1 MYTTYEEIVQ
11 QQQEQSLQATSEG
24 KFRDRFVSLLINRVN
39 QPPLKGE
46 IIDTPSLSV
55 LAASDYALPWV
66 NKRPQPKS
74 NVYGVEVNADELVAV
89 SSKFQEIS
97 RCEGNEV
104 RDF

>member
-1 MYTTYEEIVQ
+1 M
-11 QQQEQSLQATSEG
+11 
-24 KFRDRFVSLLINRVN
+24 
-39 QPPLKGE
+39 
-46 IIDTPSLSV
+46 

>member
-1 MYTTYEEIVQ
+1 M
-11 QQQEQSLQATSEG
+11 
-24 KFRDRFVSLLINRVN
+24 INGVN

-74 NVYGVEVNADELVAV
+74 NVYSVEINADELVAI
-89 SSKFQEIS
+89 SSNFKRFPD
-97 RCEGNEV
+97 V
-104 RDF
+104 RTMR